1 MSRPSPARRSTS
13 SDLTGILDTSVFV
26 AREQKR
32 PLAELPAEGRVSVIT
47 VAELRLGVLVA
58 RESSVRA
65 QRMRTLT
72 EVETL
77 APLPVD
83 DDVAREFAE
92 VVAEARRQHRRPK
105 ILDSLIAATARAL
118 DVPVYTQDADF
129 DEIPGV
135 KVVRV

>member
-1 MSRPSPARRSTS
+1 M
-13 SDLTGILDTSVFV
+13 TGILDTSVFV
-26 AREQKR
+26 AREHER
-32 PLAELPAEGRVSVIT
+32 PLAALPAEGRVSVIT
-47 VAELRLGVLVA
+47 VAELRVGVLVA
-58 RESSVRA
+58 SESSVRA

-77 APLPVD
+77 AAVPVD

-92 VVAEARRQHRRPK
+92 VVAEARRQGRRPK

-129 DEIPGV
+129 DEILGV
-135 KVVRV
+135 QVVHV